1 MSAYTT
7 TQHDKSKVGR
17 LYGVGIGPGDPELLT
32 LKAQRVLTEVPVI
45 FVPKKSKEDESIAE
59 SIISKLIA
67 NTKAKVAS
75 ITLPMLRD
83 KEKLRESWQQAAD
96 IIWLHLERGKDGA
109 FVNVGDPLFYGTF
122 IHVLRTLQTSYPETD
137 VEIIPSVSSLNAAAA
152 RAAIPLASENEN
164 IAVLSGNQKD
174 ETIRNVLE
182 NFDTVVF
189 MKVNTVFERLH
200 TILEEMNL
208 KDKGIY
214 VRKCTTEEEEIVWDI
229 DCLHGKKLDYFSLL
243 IVRR

>member
-1 MSAYTT
+1 MN
-7 TQHDKSKVGR
+7 KPGR

-32 LKAQRVLTEVPVI
+32 LKAQRVLAEVPVI
-45 FVPKKSKEDESIAE
+45 FVPRKSRGDESIAE
-59 SIISKLIA
+59 SIITELIPNAKSK
-67 NTKAKVAS
+67 TTG

-83 KEKLRESWQQAAD
+83 REKLQEAWQQAAD
-96 IIWLHLERGKDGA
+96 IIWACLERGKDCA

-137 VEIIPSVSSLNAAAA
+137 VEIIPGVSSLNAAAA
-152 RAAIPLASENEN
+152 RASIPLASEDES
-164 IAVLSGNQKD
+164 IAVLSGNQSD
-174 ETIRNVLE
+174 EVVKNALE

-189 MKVNTVFERLH
+189 MKVNKVFERVRS
-200 TILEEMNL
+200 ILEDMNL

-214 VRKCTTEEEEIVWDI
+214 VRRCTTDEEEIVWGLDCI
-229 DCLHGKKLDYFSLL
+229 DGQKLDYFSLL